1 MLYRTYRPVTWSE
14 VIGQEHVVR
23 TLRGALALG
32 KTSHAYLFAGP
43 RGTGKTTLARIFA
56 KALNCDGTK
65 DKPCGKCD
73 FCTAVH
79 EGRSLDLIE
88 IDAASNRT
96 IDDMR
101 QLKETVGVAATG
113 GKYKVYLVDEAH
125 MITRE
130 AFNAFL
136 KMLEEPPAHV
146 VFILATTEAHKIL
159 PTVLSRVQR
168 FDFKRLQPAEIITKL
183 EYIAKKEKLAT
194 ESEALAMLAGAAD
207 GALRDAEV
215 MLTKMAAHDGGITA
229 QAVQA
234 VLGLVPGTW
243 HGALAGTLAAGDRV
257 GALTL
262 LSDIAGQGADMDQ
275 VTKGL
280 LEYLRAVM
288 IAKIDASLVS
298 GGRLALAQP
307 QMDQLTHLS
316 QTMDGALLVRAIQA
330 FTHARVQLKTSP
342 VPLLPLE
349 LAVLELTEEKK

>member
-1 MLYRTYRPVTWSE
+1 MLYRTYRPKKWAE
-14 VIGQEHVVR
+14 VVGQEHVVR
-23 TLRGALALG
+23 TLQGALALG
-32 KTSHAYLFAGP
+32 RVGHAYLFAGP

-56 KALNCDGTK
+56 KALNCDAK
-65 DKPCGKCD
+65 KEKPCGSCD
-73 FCTAVH
+73 FCVAVQ

-136 KMLEEPPAHV
+136 KLLEEPPAHV

-168 FDFKRLQPAEIITKL
+168 FDFKRLQPAEIMTKL
-183 EYIAKKEKLAT
+183 AHIVKAEKITA
-194 ESEALAMLAGAAD
+194 EPEALAMLAGAAD

-215 MLTKMAAHDGGITA
+215 MLTKMASQGGGITA
-229 QAVQA
+229 ASVQT
-234 VLGLVPGTW
+234 VLGLVPITW
-243 HGALAGTLAAGDRV
+243 HGALISAIASGDRI
-257 GALTL
+257 GALRL
-262 LSDIAGQGADMDQ
+262 FSDIIGQGADPDQ
-275 VTKGL
+275 LARGL

-288 IAKIDASLVS
+288 IAKIDASLITDA
-298 GGRLALAQP
+298 RMALAQP
-307 QMDQLTHLS
+307 QMDQLIQLG
-316 QTMDGALLVRAIQA
+316 QGMDGALLVRAIQA
-330 FTHARVQLKTSP
+330 FTQARVQLKISP

-349 LAVLELTEEKK
+349 LAVLELTESKK